1 MIDLAVGVLTYQG
14 SKWDAV
20 ALRNKL
26 SGVLSK
32 SGISSQVLVFYNQ
45 DEFSLKPLTPLQYLR
60 RVVQIHNR
68 IFAARIQRAATYRV
82 FFWFLRQ
89 QGATL
94 ISMLKLLSSKHRVK
108 ISTEATR
115 ASRISGGHHELLKAL
130 SKIDAKLF
138 LILED
143 DVDFDPQ
150 AGPTSLIWTS
160 LLQLDPIKNGF
171 SCELSA
177 SFSFKELGV
186 DDGHRDRAGSEL
198 RRHTYT
204 FTNTLAATV
213 VSLNLLKLTLA
224 ELSREHRSARVQF
237 DYELSY
243 VWSGERCKAI
253 SYSALKPLFWQRSD
267 FKSIKVS

>member
-14 SKWDAV
+14 SKWDAIS
-20 ALRNKL
+20 LRNKL
-26 SGVLSK
+26 SAVLSK
-32 SGISSQVLVFYNQ
+32 SGISYKVVVFYNQ
-45 DEFSLKPLTPLQYLR
+45 EEFSLKPLTPFQYLR
-60 RVVQIHNR
+60 RVVRIHNR
-68 IFAARIQRAATYRV
+68 IFAARIQRAAAYRL

-94 ISMLKLLSSKHRVK
+94 ISILKLLSSKHRVK

-115 ASRISGGHHELLKAL
+115 ASRISGGHHELLKSL

-143 DVDFDPQ
+143 DVEIDPQ
-150 AGPTSLIWTS
+150 AGPTSLIWAS
-160 LLQLDPIKNGF
+160 LLQLDPIKNAF
-171 SCELSA
+171 SCELSS

-186 DDGHRDRAGSEL
+186 DDGHRDRASSEL

-213 VSLNLLKLTLA
+213 VSSKLLELTLA
-224 ELSREHRSARVQF
+224 ELSRDARRPRIQF
-237 DYELSY
+237 DYELSCI
-243 VWSGERCKAI
+243 WSSNQRCVT
-253 SYSALKPLFWQRSD
+253 SFSSVRPFFRQLSEFRSNR
-267 FKSIKVS
+267 VN